1 MSHLAVRG
9 LINLRGQIVTVIDL
23 RRCLELAERP
33 TGQLPVNLIVYT
45 DDGCVSLLVDQVGD
59 VLSVDEDQFEY
70 PPATLQGRSRDL
82 IRGAYKLE
90 GKLMLVLDTD
100 KVVEATSGSAEKD
113 GHGSVPAANKS
124 SLLKSRSF
132 SGRLDTSPPERC
144 APPLDCLCEG
154 SVSEETNNSSLD
166 ADATSPETSAVPSR
180 RIKGFADFHMRPAA
194 LTVTS

>member
-1 MSHLAVRG
+1 LAEKQQFSSFFVDGIFFGVEVAKVQEVISGPEITPVPMSHLAVRG

-113 GHGSVPAANKS
+113 GHGSVPAANNRAS
-124 SLLKSRSF
+124 I
-132 SGRLDTSPPERC
+132 
-144 APPLDCLCEG
+144 A
-154 SVSEETNNSSLD
+154 
-166 ADATSPETSAVPSR
+166 
-180 RIKGFADFHMRPAA
+180 
-194 LTVTS
+194 

>member
-1 MSHLAVRG
+1 LAEKQQFSSFFVDGIFFGVEVAKVQEVISGSEITPVPMSHLAVRG

-33 TGQLPVNLIVYT
+33 TGQLFVNLIVYT

-100 KVVEATSGSAEKD
+100 KVVEATSGSVEKD
-113 GHGSVPAANKS
+113 GHGSVPAANKRAS
-124 SLLKSRSF
+124 I
-132 SGRLDTSPPERC
+132 
-144 APPLDCLCEG
+144 A
-154 SVSEETNNSSLD
+154 
-166 ADATSPETSAVPSR
+166 
-180 RIKGFADFHMRPAA
+180 
-194 LTVTS
+194 